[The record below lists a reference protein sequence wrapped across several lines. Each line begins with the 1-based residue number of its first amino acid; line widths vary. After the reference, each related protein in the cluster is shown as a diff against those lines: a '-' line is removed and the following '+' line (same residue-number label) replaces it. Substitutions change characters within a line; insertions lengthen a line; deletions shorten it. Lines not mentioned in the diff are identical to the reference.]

1 MSEDYSLHYISTRGR
16 AARLDFES
24 VLMAGLARDGGLYVP
39 ESWPRIEADAIRALA
54 GQSYVEAATQIM
66 RPLAGGKFAGED
78 LSAIAGQA
86 YARFSHQAV
95 APLVQLDSNLWLLE
109 LFHGPTLAFKDLAM
123 QLLGLMMDRALAASG
138 ERITILAA
146 TSGDTGAAAVEAFKN
161 REAIDLFVLF
171 PDGRISD
178 IQRRQMTTSGAANV
192 HPIAVRGNF
201 DDCQSIVKTLFA
213 DLAFRDAARLS
224 AVNSINW
231 ARIMAQTVYYF
242 TAAASLG
249 SPDRVVRF
257 SVPTGNF
264 GDIFAGHAAAHMGL
278 PVERLVIATNT
289 NDILA
294 RTLETGR
301 YEPRSVIPTSSP
313 SMDIQVSSN
322 FERLIFE
329 ASGRDAERVES
340 LMGEF
345 ADNGSFALSESEL
358 SSIRSMF
365 SACRVDEQQVAE
377 TMRRVY
383 DRTGYLADPHTA
395 VGIAAA
401 EQELKDASS
410 PMVVLATAHP
420 AKFPDAVKK
429 AAGRTA
435 DVPERLDAILSGEEH
450 HITVEADAGAI
461 RDLIRER
468 GRFSGMKVHV

>member
-1 MSEDYSLHYISTRGR
+1 MHYISTRGR

-39 ESWPRIEADAIRALA
+39 EFWPQIEAETIRALA
-54 GQSYVEAATQIM
+54 GQSYVDAASRIM
-66 RPLAGGKFAGED
+66 TPLAGDGVAGGK
-78 LSAIAGQA
+78 LSDMVSEA
-86 YARFSHQAV
+86 YSGFSHQAV
-95 APLVQLDSNLWLLE
+95 VPLLQLDSNLWLLE

-123 QLLGLMMDRALAASG
+123 QLLGLMMDRALQASG
-138 ERITILAA
+138 ARATILAA

-171 PDGRISD
+171 PEGRISE
-178 IQRRQMTTSGAANV
+178 IQRRQMTTSSAGNV
-192 HPIAVRGNF
+192 HAVSVQGTF
-201 DDCQSIVKTLFA
+201 DDCQSIMKTLFA
-213 DLAFRDAARLS
+213 DLEFRDRIGLS
-224 AVNSINW
+224 AVNSVNW

-249 SPDRVVRF
+249 GPDRAVSF

-264 GDIFAGHAAAHMGL
+264 GDIFAGYAAMQMGL

-301 YEPRSVIPTSSP
+301 YEPRSVVPTTSP

-329 ASGRDAERVES
+329 ASGRSADRVQS

-345 ADNGSFALSESEL
+345 SENGAFALSDGEL
-358 SSIRSMF
+358 SAIRAAF
-365 SACRVDEQQVAE
+365 SAHRACEDEVNE

-383 DRTGYLADPHTA
+383 SRTGYLADPHTA

-401 EQELKDASS
+401 EREIGKTNA

-420 AKFPDAVKK
+420 AKFPGAVQD

-435 DVPERLDAILSGEEH
+435 DVPKRLKAILAGNENH
-450 HITVEADAGAI
+450 VTAEADVSAI
-461 RDLIRER
+461 RALIDER
-468 GRFSGMKVHV
+468 GRFSGSKVQV